1 MSELRST
8 LQRKTDTLAVLERH
22 GDAWLA
28 TASTRG
34 RPHLIAVS
42 RAWDGERIVV
52 ATRAG
57 TPTARN
63 LDQTMVARPALGTPD
78 DVVMIE
84 ATVDDATPATGAP
97 SELRDA
103 FAEAAGWDPADEGP
117 DWRFYRLRPV
127 AIQAYRGYGELDG
140 RDVMRAGRWLA

>member
-1 MSELRST
+1 MSELCST
-8 LQRKTDTLAVLERH
+8 LQRKTDTLAMLGRH
-22 GDAWLA
+22 GHAWLA
-28 TASTRG
+28 TASTAG

-42 RAWDGERIVV
+42 QTWDGERIVI

-63 LDQTMVARPALGTPD
+63 LDETAEARLALGTAD

-84 ATVDDATPATGAP
+84 AAVDGALPAIGAP
-97 SELRDA
+97 ADLRDG
-103 FAEAAGWDPADEGP
+103 FVGAAGWDPADEGP

-127 AIQAYRGYGELDG
+127 AIQAYRGYGELAG
-140 RDVMRAGRWLA
+140 RQVMRGGRWLA